1 MVRDCI
7 QRGSFAFFSMAIT
20 NYSLWG
26 LMLGKK
32 RKVAVVKGVEN
43 GGPRRASW
51 LNEPEV
57 CLFALWWRVDVATWL
72 EGRQ

>member
-1 MVRDCI
+1 MGFDV
-7 QRGSFAFFSMAIT
+7 
-20 NYSLWG
+20 
-26 LMLGKK
+26 GKEE

>member
-1 MVRDCI
+1 MGFDV
-7 QRGSFAFFSMAIT
+7 
-20 NYSLWG
+20 
-26 LMLGKK
+26 GKEE

-43 GGPRRASW
+43 GPRRASW